1 MERIKDGIE
10 HSRDFARWLA
20 ISLIVGGIMGA
31 VGTAFHFAL
40 EWAAETRDSHPWMV
54 LLLPAIFYGC
64 VYLLRTPNQDVL
76 ENLLWAGAMAVGG
89 IAGEFAFRSA

>member
-1 MERIKDGIE
+1 MPLMFLTAVGA
-10 HSRDFARWLA
+10 F
-20 ISLIVGGIMGA
+20 IVGLTVRLI
-31 VGTAFHFAL
+31 FQRL
-40 EWAAETRDSHPWMV
+40 RRPWIVTLV